1 MDLGSWGMFFL
12 KLIVLFAGVYVIIIL
27 TPKLAAFID
36 SHRKT
41 GDRPDEP
48 RPERVQSE
56 NDTENGENPAEAL
69 RQYVNAAN
77 QEITRK
83 RTEFN
88 MPTYSADANNGE
100 NSAEES
106 ENTITESINQS
117 ENKQE

>member
-27 TPKLAAFID
+27 TPKLATFID
-36 SHRKT
+36 SRRKT

-56 NDTENGENPAEAL
+56 NDTENLPADAESGENPAE
-69 RQYVNAAN
+69 
-77 QEITRK
+77 
-83 RTEFN
+83 
-88 MPTYSADANNGE
+88 
-100 NSAEES
+100 ES
-106 ENTITESINQS
+106 ENNITESINQS

>member
-56 NDTENGENPAEAL
+56 NDTENGENPAE
-69 RQYVNAAN
+69 
-77 QEITRK
+77 
-83 RTEFN
+83 
-88 MPTYSADANNGE
+88 
-100 NSAEES
+100 ES
-106 ENTITESINQS
+106 ENAITESINQS